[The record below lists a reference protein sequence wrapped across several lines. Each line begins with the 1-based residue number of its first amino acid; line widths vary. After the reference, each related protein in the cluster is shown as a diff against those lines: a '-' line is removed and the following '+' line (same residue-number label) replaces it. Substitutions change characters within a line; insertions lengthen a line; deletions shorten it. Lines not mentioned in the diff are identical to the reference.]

1 MQVVI
6 VEDQA
11 MFREFIHQVVEQ
23 DLNLRVIG
31 EASDG
36 VEAVEVCRRLRPQ
49 LVILDILIPKLS
61 GLHVAQTV
69 IEEIQGCK
77 VLALSAEFDQ
87 TTLHQLHQL
96 GVHGFVDKTAK
107 TTATLKEAISLV
119 AAGKTYY
126 SDVLRET
133 ISAMRQT
140 PFSFEKILTRRES
153 QVLSFV
159 GGGLTDSEIG
169 KIIGLS
175 ASSVQSHRRNLMK
188 KLDVHSTP
196 ELIQFAQDK
205 GFWKP
210 AFNQMELTH
219 SYHIFK

>member
-1 MQVVI
+1 MEVVI
-6 VEDQA
+6 VEDQV
-11 MFREFIHQVVEQ
+11 MFREFIRHVVEQ
-23 DLNLRVIG
+23 DLNLNVVG
-31 EASDG
+31 EASNG
-36 VEAVEVCRRLRPQ
+36 VEALEVCRRLRPK

-61 GLHVAQTV
+61 GLHVASTV
-69 IEEIQGCK
+69 LEEVPTCK

-87 TTLHQLHQL
+87 STLHQLHKL

-107 TTATLKEAISLV
+107 STSALREAISLVIQGKTYYSEILKEAIS
-119 AAGKTYY
+119 
-126 SDVLRET
+126 D
-133 ISAMRQT
+133 MRQT
-140 PFSFEKILTRRES
+140 PFSFDKVLTRRES

-159 GGGLTDSEIG
+159 GGGMTDAEIG

-175 ASSVQSHRRNLMK
+175 ASSVQSHRRNLMR

-196 ELIQFAQDK
+196 ELIQFAQEK

-210 AFNQMELTH
+210 AFNQMQLTH

>member
-1 MQVVI
+1 
-6 VEDQA
+6 
-11 MFREFIHQVVEQ
+11 MFREFIRQVVAC
-23 DLNLRVIG
+23 DLKLTVVG

-36 VEAVEVCRRLRPQ
+36 VEAVEICRKLRPQ
-49 LVILDILIPKLS
+49 LVILDILIPRLS
-61 GLHVAQTV
+61 GLHVARTV
-69 IEEIQGCK
+69 IEEIPNCK

-107 TTATLKEAISLV
+107 NTATLKEAISLV
-119 AAGKTYY
+119 AGGKTYF
-126 SDVLRET
+126 SDVLRDTLSE
-133 ISAMRQT
+133 MREK

-159 GGGLTDSEIG
+159 GGGLTDAEIG
-169 KIIGLS
+169 KIVGLS
-175 ASSVQSHRRNLMK
+175 ASSVQSHRRNLMR
-188 KLDVHSTP
+188 KLEVHSTP
-196 ELIQFAQDK
+196 ELIQFAQEK

-210 AFNQMELTH
+210 AFNSMQLTH